1 MDNLV
6 VAEKYEI
13 IDTLFTNELQAVY
26 TAKKSGAD
34 DGKQFIINEFKDT
47 DTIYGMKDSFSK
59 EKCRY
64 IRNIIETFYENFCFY
79 VVCNICSGPAL
90 ETYLSNN
97 NLRLTEKMY
106 LTESLLTQLI
116 EMEKL
121 SPFIVFS
128 LCDTDNITVVNKR
141 NICFNCNLKLTAEKM
156 SASRS
161 DVSKRVGEIIGAV
174 FSNTLATD
182 LNYIKDNTPPALF
195 SIVQSCL
202 EGKYESIAKVYSDF
216 KSLLLY
222 SVFIGNGSVDM
233 QMRKNLQKAK
243 IKRRLTP
250 VRRLAA
256 IVLILL
262 LTGGIWN
269 YVKDLDIYTLNKNRI
284 AVQNTKPAAQF
295 TANKDQVFEGDTVF
309 FISQTSDPD
318 ANDSVKSY
326 SWMITK
332 DSKTVFD
339 SSNQNIAY
347 KFSAV
352 GKYEVSLVVA
362 DARDATSEPYK
373 TIINVLL
380 KPILPS
386 TGTDSENNK

>member
-1 MDNLV
+1 MDNCII
-6 VAEKYEI
+6 AEKYEI

-26 TAKKSGAD
+26 SAKKSGAD

-47 DTIYGMKDSFSK
+47 DIIYSMKDSFSK

-64 IRNIIETFYENFCFY
+64 IRNIVETLYEDFCFY
-79 VVCNICSGPAL
+79 VVCNICSGPTL

-97 NLRLTEKMY
+97 NLRLTEKMH

-128 LCDTDNITVVNKR
+128 LCDMDNITVANKR

-156 SASRS
+156 SASKS
-161 DVSKRVGEIIGAV
+161 DVSKRAGEIISAI
-174 FSNTLATD
+174 FSNTLAAD

-202 EGKYESIAKVYSDF
+202 EGKYESMAKVYSDF

-222 SVFIGNGSVDM
+222 SVFMGNGSVDT

-243 IKRRLTP
+243 IKRKLTP

-256 IVLILL
+256 IVIILL
-262 LTGGIWN
+262 LAGGIWS
-269 YVKDLDIYTLNKNRI
+269 YVKDLDMSTLNKGKT

-295 TANKDQVFEGDTVF
+295 TANKDQVFEGETVF
-309 FISQTSDPD
+309 FISQSSDPD

-332 DSKTVFD
+332 DAKPVFD

-347 KFSAV
+347 KFSKA
-352 GKYEVSLVVA
+352 GKYEINLVVS
-362 DARDATSEPYK
+362 DTQDATSEPYG
-373 TIINVLL
+373 TNINVLP
-380 KPILPS
+380 KPIVPS
-386 TGTDSENNK
+386 TSTNSENNK

>member
-1 MDNLV
+1 
-6 VAEKYEI
+6 
-13 IDTLFTNELQAVY
+13 FTNELQAVY
-26 TAKKSGAD
+26 LSKKSGVD

-47 DTIYGMKDSFSK
+47 DIIYSMKDSFSK

-64 IRNIIETFYENFCFY
+64 IRNIVETIYEDFCFY
-79 VVCNICSGPAL
+79 VVCNICSGPTL
-90 ETYLSNN
+90 ETYLSSN

-116 EMEKL
+116 DMENL
-121 SPFIVFS
+121 NPFIVFS
-128 LCDTDNITVVNKR
+128 LCDTENITVANKR

-156 SASRS
+156 SASKT
-161 DVSKRVGEIIGAV
+161 DVSKQVGEIIGAI

-202 EGKYESIAKVYSDF
+202 DGKYESMAKAYSDF

-222 SVFIGNGSVDM
+222 SVFMGNGSVDT
-233 QMRKNLQKAK
+233 QMRKNLKKAK

-256 IVLILL
+256 IVIILL
-262 LTGGIWN
+262 LAGGIWN
-269 YVKDLDIYTLNKNRI
+269 YVKDLDIYTSNKGNT

-295 TANKDQVFEGDTVF
+295 TANKDQVFEGETVF
-309 FISQTSDPD
+309 FISQASDSD
-318 ANDSVKSY
+318 SNDSVKSY
-326 SWMITK
+326 SWMITMDTK
-332 DSKTVFD
+332 QVFD

-347 KFSAV
+347 KFSKA
-352 GKYEVSLVVA
+352 GKYVISLLVA
-362 DARDATSEPYK
+362 DTHDEKSEPCQ
-373 TIINVLL
+373 TSINVLP
-380 KPILPS
+380 KPIVPS
-386 TGTDSENNK
+386 TGSDSGNNK